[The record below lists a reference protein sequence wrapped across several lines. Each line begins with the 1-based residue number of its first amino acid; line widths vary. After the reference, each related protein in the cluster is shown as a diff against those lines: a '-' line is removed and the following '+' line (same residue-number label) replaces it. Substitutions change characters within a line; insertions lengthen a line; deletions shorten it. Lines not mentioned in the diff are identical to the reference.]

1 METINFLMDAW
12 ATDPVPLI
20 LAAVFTLW
28 LWNTDPD
35 VVMLMAV
42 IGAVWWWLA

>member
-35 VVMLMAV
+35 VVMWIA
-42 IGAVWWWLA
+42 IGCAIWWLFA